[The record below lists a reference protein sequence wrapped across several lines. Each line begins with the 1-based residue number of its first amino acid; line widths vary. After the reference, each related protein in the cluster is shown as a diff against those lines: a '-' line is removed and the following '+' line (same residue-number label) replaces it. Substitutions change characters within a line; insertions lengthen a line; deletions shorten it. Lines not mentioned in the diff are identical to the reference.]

1 MSDFGTAAIFFV
13 TFLVISFLRSGDF
26 SKLILIVAVAATGV
40 MLMLKFISYIAERFS
55 AWGHVWEYADT
66 AGFQQT
72 RTMVASASG
81 GLVGVGAGGGWLNQV
96 FASDTDLVFGVL
108 TEEWG
113 LIISSLA
120 VLSIVTLS
128 VFAVQSIMAGR
139 STFYTIAACS
149 AMTMLLMQT
158 ILNVFGS
165 VDLLPLTGVTFPF
178 VSNGGSSMLV
188 SWGLLAFLKA
198 ADTRQNSSFA
208 VRLTKKNEFQ
218 PAEDID
224 IYKAAPLDS
233 DDVYKEPEVQEVKD
247 WNDLF

>member
-1 MSDFGTAAIFFV
+1 M
-13 TFLVISFLRSGDF
+13 
-26 SKLILIVAVAATGV
+26 
-40 MLMLKFISYIAERFS
+40 
-55 AWGHVWEYADT
+55 
-66 AGFQQT
+66 
-72 RTMVASASG
+72 
-81 GLVGVGAGGGWLNQV
+81 GVGAGGGWLNQV

-120 VLSIVTLS
+120 VISIVTLS